1 MAVSQKEYNV
11 STQKNRNLYFKIN
24 LLNFDMLVVEELSGV
39 VLSGTFTSDATSD
52 IRNTLDVSLVV
63 KDASFNVAVGGKI
76 WIDKY
81 IQFYVGIYDQHLKE
95 IVWTNKGIYLINS
108 PTLEYSATTK
118 TLSFSGVD
126 LMAKLTGIRNGV
138 IEGEKTVIPANSD
151 VKNVIIAALTQWAG
165 FSKYIINSDD
175 KKTAYKIELDTG
187 STIYDL
193 LTEIQNMYPT
203 YEFYFDENGV
213 FIYQPIPTG
222 QNENVVADD
231 NIFGQLYTGY
241 QLATNFEDVKN
252 VVEVFGRTLNS
263 GHQPHTTVK
272 DTNPDSPFFVDKI
285 GEIRIILSGD
295 VYDNI
300 LTDELCQERAKYEL
314 WLRTRLQDSITINII
329 PLYWLKVNQ
338 LISFTLPNESEPRQW
353 LIKNINEDYSVSGV
367 QSIEAI
373 QYYPLYP
380 DI

>member
-11 STQKNRNLYFKIN
+11 STQKNRSLYFKIN

-63 KDASFNVAVGGKI
+63 KDASFNVAIGGKI

-231 NIFGQLYTGY
+231 NIFSQLYTGY

-263 GHQPHTTVK
+263 GHQPHITVK

-353 LIKNINEDYSVSGV
+353 LIKNINEEYSVSGT

>member
-11 STQKNRNLYFKIN
+11 STQKNRSLYFKIN

-63 KDASFNVAVGGKI
+63 KNASFNVAVGGKI

-118 TLSFSGVD
+118 TLSFSGID